1 MNNSEK
7 KKILPDRIKLLIDNL
22 NCLKKN
28 FEEIVKLVQSYK
40 ELSDFI
46 KQIELIVKELKGG
59 IKQTDEDFLKI
70 EDLTKNLQIYLNN
83 EKEID
88 KLIEITK
95 FINDSKDILDYII
108 INPDEANNEI
118 NIIENSTSGS
128 TLFDGFTI
136 SSERLGELQQM
147 CSYIN
152 NEPKDE
158 TSNQVNNN
166 NDLNEKKNKF
176 KQDFHKFI
184 KVLLTKFD
192 ILYKDNNLQE
202 LPQLKDS
209 DDINNFE
216 NLIDFLTFICT
227 SSSVNVDNENNTERT
242 EKTERELKDIFIS
255 LFSNDQTE
263 DDINFL
269 DEHYVEE
276 VCIQN
281 NFDFDNIKSNL
292 IFFINI
298 ISKEKKKL
306 NNDDLKNISNKI
318 IEKLVINDN
327 DLFLIQNSPID
338 NFVKTFNLED
348 IYFQPNEISPT
359 LTKFYELKTL
369 KTKLLIHDYIID
381 KKCFDNNGNFIYP
394 NTRRNF
400 FRGKEHYYPPYKWM
414 GIGLNVSGKYDNG
427 NDDWLDDISQKSEW
441 AIAYRGIRT
450 AKNSKI
456 KIENYLKYFIEKRDL
471 TIAITNKGEN
481 LNDKRRWKATP
492 VGKGIW
498 MTPYISIAEKY
509 TQAISFDNKKYK
521 ILLMAKVK
529 INKIREPKGNNYWVL
544 NNEDIRIYR
553 VLFKE
558 INN

>member
-22 NCLKKN
+22 NHLKIN

-118 NIIENSTSGS
+118 NVIENSTSGS

-202 LPQLKDS
+202 FPQLKDS

-242 EKTERELKDIFIS
+242 EKTERELKDIIIS

-263 DDINFL
+263 DDINFQ

-327 DLFLIQNSPID
+327 NLFLIQNSPID

-369 KTKLLIHDYIID
+369 KTKLLIQNYKID

-509 TQAISFDNKKYK
+509 TQAISLDNKKYK
-521 ILLMAKVK
+521 VLLMTKVK
-529 INKIREPKGNNYWVL
+529 IDKIREPKGKKYWVL